1 MGIVG
6 GDLGVNGCMELEK
19 HKFRLK
25 RLRLFLFLVR
35 GVFVYGIVG
44 YVKKEAM
51 CSYLYVLTAVRASFL
66 SLLKFLTHSLAIACL
81 T

>member
-1 MGIVG
+1 MSDPTSDVS
-6 GDLGVNGCMELEK
+6 D
-19 HKFRLK
+19 
-25 RLRLFLFLVR
+25 
-35 GVFVYGIVG
+35 
-44 YVKKEAM
+44 AM

>member
-44 YVKKEAM
+44 YVKANECQWK
-51 CSYLYVLTAVRASFL
+51 SYFGNEY
-66 SLLKFLTHSLAIACL
+66 
-81 T
+81 